1 MTLRT
6 VLLGG
11 AALALIGCSSAE
23 PDQETSVSEETVASV
38 EADTSTETPPDTASG
53 EKIVVESEAD
63 LPRTEIALTKKPSEI
78 VLGDGPEY
86 DALVDELDAALTD
99 LLENYD
105 IQDISTKR
113 GLIGSQ
119 RVVLQ
124 ARGDWAGLLETTQ
137 AMRDTA
143 SKPAEREMTGLVSD
157 SYARAAIAAG
167 DTKGDAF
174 AAAFK
179 TELETALAGVDV
191 NTARDELQATRG
203 QMQLVNATLLE
214 AALKGQLDPAIEQAG
229 MVVGRGSATSIVG
242 IKQTIAMADY
252 MPIIADAIGARLDE
266 VPESE
271 SVDLWTPREA
281 TVTEGSEIVVAVW
294 DTGVDS
300 SLQGDRMW
308 VNPSSEGPGYAHGI
322 AFGPN
327 FELEPGDLLTEA
339 AEYSDEMD
347 GLLDT
352 VKGSLD
358 LQAGLETP
366 EKAAFLE
373 QMQSLSPDTMMDF
386 QKSLSVVSNYVHGQH
401 VADIAADGNDVA
413 KILNVR
419 FTWPTDPLPTE
430 PIDEE
435 YVEALVAA
443 AQTSVDFLK
452 ANDVKV
458 VNMSWR
464 LTRPMIEGMLQITGA
479 EPDADARQERAAAIF
494 EILEDGL
501 TEAFASAPEIL
512 FVAGAG
518 NEDENVEFTT
528 SVPAGI
534 NLPNVITI
542 GAVDRELQPAAF
554 TSYGESIDL
563 YANGFEVPGRVPGG
577 RELNLSG
584 TSMAAPQVANLAA
597 KLWATNPDL
606 TVAEVVEAMTN
617 TSTAEG
623 EEGLAVIHPAN
634 AIASVQ

>member
-6 VLLGG
+6 FLLGG
-11 AALALIGCSSAE
+11 AALALVGCSAAD
-23 PDQETSVSEETVASV
+23 PDQETSVSEDTVVSIDAN
-38 EADTSTETPPDTASG
+38 DTSETSTG
-53 EKIVVESEAD
+53 EKIVVASEAD

-78 VLGDGPEY
+78 VLEDGPEY
-86 DALVDELDAALTD
+86 DALVDELDLVITD
-99 LLENYD
+99 LLENYEIED
-105 IQDISTKR
+105 ASTKR
-113 GLIGSQ
+113 GILSAQ
-119 RVVLQ
+119 RTILQ
-124 ARGDWAGLLETTQ
+124 ARGDWEGFLATTPG
-137 AMRDTA
+137 MIETA
-143 SKPAEREMTGLVSD
+143 SKPAEREMTGVISD
-157 SYARAAIAAG
+157 SFARAALAIG
-167 DTKGDAF
+167 TTEGDAF
-174 AAAFK
+174 VEAYK
-179 TELETALAGVDV
+179 TEIETALAGVDV
-191 NTARDELQATRG
+191 NIARDELQATRG

-229 MVVGRGSATSIVG
+229 MVVDRGGAMSIIG
-242 IKQTIAMADY
+242 IKQTIGMTAY
-252 MPIIADAIGARLDE
+252 MPMIADAIGARLDE
-266 VPESE
+266 VPEVE
-271 SVDLWTPREA
+271 TADLWAPREA
-281 TVTEGSEIVVAVW
+281 KVAEGSEVIVAVW

-327 FELEPGDLLTEA
+327 FELEPGDLLVEA
-339 AEYSDEMD
+339 ADYTDQMD
-347 GLLDT
+347 GLIDT

-373 QMQSLSPDTMMDF
+373 QMQTLSPDTMMDF
-386 QKSLSVVSNYVHGQH
+386 QKSLAVVSNYVHGQH

-419 FTWPTDPLPTE
+419 FTWPSDPLPTE
-430 PIDEE
+430 PIDEA
-435 YVEALVAA
+435 YVEGLVAA

-464 LTRPMIEGMLQITGA
+464 ITRPMIEGMLQITGA
-479 EPDADARQERAAAIF
+479 EPEAEARQERAAAIF
-494 EILEDGL
+494 QILEDGL

-563 YANGFEVPGRVPGG
+563 YANGFEIPGRVPGG
-577 RELNLSG
+577 RELALSG

-606 TVAEVVEAMTN
+606 TVAEVVEAMTA

-623 EEGLAVIHPAN
+623 EDALPVVHPAN